1 MSVNDPV
8 LDDLRDMFAWFEG
21 PATPRPR
28 ARRPRAPRR
37 LILVGAIALVL
48 AAASVASADG
58 LGLFDGGTPVS
69 PQVQAQIAASSQ
81 GAPPALD
88 PGIEAGTAVTLIT
101 IPTEQGTASLVV
113 SRATRASY
121 CDGIAFSWLGD
132 RQGLGCDGPV
142 ESGTVP
148 PAIDFG
154 QAVLGILGRSP
165 RFVWG
170 HVQPAQASTVRLDL
184 TDGTQRDIPLT
195 DGFYLTELGAHDQV
209 DRVEALDPSGA
220 VLAAQSESPV
230 GIGIPTTTP

>member
-28 ARRPRAPRR
+28 ARRSHAARR
-37 LILVGAIALVL
+37 LILLVAIAAVL

-69 PQVQAQIAASSQ
+69 PLEQAQIASSSQ

-101 IPTEQGTASLVV
+101 IPTEKGTVSLVV

-121 CDGIAFSWLGD
+121 CDGIAFSWLGN
-132 RQGLGCDGPV
+132 RPGLGCDGPV
-142 ESGTVP
+142 VAGSSV
-148 PAIDFG
+148 PAID
-154 QAVLGILGRSP
+154 LGTAGVP
-165 RFVWG
+165 GERFVWG
-170 HVQPAQASTVRLDL
+170 HVQAAQAVTVRVEL
-184 TDGTQRDIPLT
+184 TDGSHQDIPLT
-195 DGFYLTELGAHDQV
+195 DGFYLGELGATDAVNRV
-209 DRVEALDPSGA
+209 DALDASGA
-220 VLAAQSESPV
+220 VLASESENPV
-230 GIGIPTTTP
+230 VIGIPTTTAPASP